1 MTHNR
6 YTASQII
13 EVLKE
18 VKLGRYPSDIADQF
32 GIGEACIRGWC
43 KRSGIKPARKPTIKK
58 IDWEAIKKA
67 LQTEDKPY

>member
-1 MTHNR
+1 MKHNR

-32 GIGEACIRGWC
+32 GIGEACIRGW
-43 KRSGIKPARKPTIKK
+43 
-58 IDWEAIKKA
+58 
-67 LQTEDKPY
+67 